1 MKHIKKLMALSIF
14 LLAII
19 LTGCTTSVSF
29 TINFDSNGG
38 TDIAAIVTDGNSTIT
53 IPDDPTKEGF
63 FFSGHIVNLKK
74 CI

>member
-1 MKHIKKLMALSIF
+1 MALSIF
-14 LLAII
+14 LIAII
-19 LTGCTTSVSF
+19 LTGCTTPVTY

-38 TDIAAIVTDGNSTIT
+38 TFVAAIMTDGSSTIT

-63 FFSGHIVNLKK
+63 FFSGYIVNLKK